1 MLRTGYEFLRKPGS
15 VVINISAMLTRV
27 LAIEWGAAG
36 VRVNDFFVNLLS
48 PGTRWT
54 VSESE
59 ENVYEIRDVVTD
71 EVKWNATAV
80 DLVFGS
86 NSQLRALSEVYAS
99 EDARERFVVDFVA
112 AWMKVMELDR
122 FDLV

>member
-1 MLRTGYEFLRKPGS
+1 
-15 VVINISAMLTRV
+15 MLTDRPGV
-27 LAIEWGAAG
+27 LT
-36 VRVNDFFVNLLS
+36 NDFFVNLRS

-59 ENVYEIRDVVTD
+59 ENVYEIRDMVTD

-86 NSQLRALSEVYAS
+86 NSQLRALSEV
-99 EDARERFVVDFVA
+99 
-112 AWMKVMELDR
+112 
-122 FDLV
+122 